1 MATPF
6 GSYDA
11 QKCAGRR
18 EFFDASVTRVGDQNI
33 SVAINSNSGR
43 RIKLSLCRFPYRL
56 RNMLVALSGRELSC
70 SGLIERSSRQAA
82 HALLKLMNVLV
93 RDIQDVKRP

>member
-11 QKCAGRR
+11 QKRASWR
-18 EFFDASVTRVGDQNI
+18 ELFDPPVTSVGDQNI
-33 SVAINSNSGR
+33 SVAINTHSGR
-43 RIKLSLCRFPYRL
+43 QIKLSLVGSSTAFEHVSTFGQRTDLFGY
-56 RNMLVALSGRELSC
+56 
-70 SGLIERSSRQAA
+70 LIEGSRRQGA
-82 HALLKLMNVLV
+82 HASLKLMNVLV